1 MTDLARPLRDHL
13 IRALEWEEAHTGF
26 RNAIEGIP
34 PDRRGDRAAGFAHSP
49 WELLEHIRLAQ
60 NDLLEFCLNPAYSHT
75 RTWPDDYWPTDRV
88 PSDAAWDASVVAVEA
103 DRARLQQLV
112 RDGSLD
118 LFTLVPTGK
127 ERQTYLRA
135 ILLVLDHNAYHL
147 GQLIAVRRAL
157 GIWKSS

>member
-13 IRALEWEEAHTGF
+13 IRAPREESHRF
-26 RNAIEGIP
+26 CNAIEGIFRIGEIA
-34 PDRRGDRAAGFAHSP
+34 RRDS
-49 WELLEHIRLAQ
+49 HIPV
-60 NDLLEFCLNPAYSHT
+60 DLLEPNPPGAERSPELCVNPAYSHT
-75 RTWPDDYWPTDRV
+75 RTWPDDYWPTDRI
-88 PSDAAWDASVVAVEA
+88 PSDAAWNASVGAVEA

-127 ERQTYLRA
+127 DRQTYLRA

-157 GIWKSS
+157 GIWKSSR